1 MTVTITS
8 YIWTYLYD
16 FLLIGS
22 IGVLQKIGK
31 LSIETSRKLI
41 HILLSFTW
49 LFLYYL
55 FWPSWQIVVVPIT
68 FILINYLS
76 YKFKLFKMIERES
89 DEGNHKGTIYFA
101 IAISALMGF
110 ALLFPSTIMHTGIAV
125 FCLCFGDGFAALFG
139 TMFKKRIML
148 RKSKSL
154 QGTVAC
160 FVGTFVGLMIF
171 SLSAN
176 YAIPW
181 YGYLALAGATSALE
195 LIEHG
200 LDNFSITAGTYMLA
214 VVLLR

>member
-1 MTVTITS
+1 
-8 YIWTYLYD
+8 
-16 FLLIGS
+16 
-22 IGVLQKIGK
+22 
-31 LSIETSRKLI
+31 
-41 HILLSFTW
+41 
-49 LFLYYL
+49 
-55 FWPSWQIVVVPIT
+55 
-68 FILINYLS
+68 
-76 YKFKLFKMIERES
+76 MIERES

-154 QGTVAC
+154 QGTIAC
-160 FVGTFVGLMIF
+160 FMGTIVGLMIF

-200 LDNFSITAGTYMLA
+200 LDNFSITVGTYMLA